1 MKTLHYGFVGC
12 GMMGQEHIR
21 NLQLIDGCKIAAIFE
36 PDADMRAQAKML
48 VSDAIEASSLDALL
62 QIEALDALIIT
73 SPNFCHADQ
82 LRQIASTRTLPILCE
97 KPLYTDPADAAII
110 RDLAASYHAP
120 IWVGMEYRYMPP
132 VAALIQKAPSFCGD
146 IRMLSITE
154 HRFPFLAKVG
164 DWNRFNT
171 QSGGT
176 FVEKCCHFFDLMRLI
191 IPAEPSFV
199 MSIAG
204 QAHNHLDEN
213 YDGKV
218 PDIWDHG
225 YVIVEFENQA
235 RAMLELCMFAEG
247 SAYQERIS
255 AIGADGKAEA
265 FVPSAARFWPDE
277 LSTLP
282 RPKLELSP
290 RARKQNETIYC
301 DVDETL
307 MIAGDH
313 AGSTYYQH
321 LEFKKTITEKLAPAV
336 SLDDGMKA
344 VKMGQAA
351 QISASEKRLV
361 FMDEL

>member
-1 MKTLHYGFVGC
+1 MKKLHYGFVGC

-21 NLQLIDGCKIAAIFE
+21 NLKLIDGCTIAAIFE
-36 PDADMRAQAKML
+36 PDDSMRAHAKML
-48 VSDAIEASSLDALL
+48 APEAVDAPSLDALL
-62 QIEALDALIIT
+62 HIDALDALIIT

-82 LRQIASTRTLPILCE
+82 LRQIAATRTIPILCE
-97 KPLYTDPADAAII
+97 KPLYTDPKDATII
-110 RDLAASYHAP
+110 HDLIKHYDAP

-132 VAALIQKAPSFCGD
+132 VAKLIETAPSFCGE
-146 IRMLSITE
+146 IKMLSITE
-154 HRFPFLAKVG
+154 HRFPFLEKVG
-164 DWNRFNT
+164 DWNRFN
-171 QSGGT
+171 QFSGGT
-176 FVEKCCHFFDLMRLI
+176 FVEKCCHFFDLMRHI
-191 IPAEPSFV
+191 IQAEPSFV
-199 MSIAG
+199 MSSAG
-204 QAHNHLDEN
+204 QAHNHLDER
-213 YDGKV
+213 YDGKI

-255 AIGADGKAEA
+255 AIGPQGKAEA
-265 FVPSAARFWPDE
+265 FVPAAARFWPDD

-290 RARKQNETIYC
+290 RARQQYEIHYC

-321 LEFKKTITEKLAPAV
+321 LEFKKTLTEMTPPAV
-336 SLDDGMKA
+336 SLEDGMTA

-351 QISASEKRLV
+351 QISASERRPV
-361 FMDEL
+361 AMDEL